1 MIFIDFFMYII
12 YQILNLYKYSVIVY
26 VIISML
32 ISFNVININN
42 QFISII
48 MNFLFKLV
56 EPSLRIIRR
65 IIPNF
70 GSIDVTP
77 VILIILIES
86 ILYIITKYNF
96 VGAIMS
102 ENKIIDGKEISEKL
116 EKE

>member
-12 YQILNLYKYSVIVY
+12 YQVLNLYKYSVIVY

-42 QFISII
+42 QFISMI

-70 GSIDVTP
+70 GSIDITP

-86 ILYIITKYNF
+86 ILYIITKYSF
-96 VGAIMS
+96 
-102 ENKIIDGKEISEKL
+102 
-116 EKE
+116 

>member
-1 MIFIDFFMYII
+1 MYII

-32 ISFNVININN
+32 VSFNVINLNN
-42 QFISII
+42 QFISMV

-70 GSIDVTP
+70 GSIDITP

-86 ILYIITKYNF
+86 ILYIITKYSF
-96 VGAIMS
+96 
-102 ENKIIDGKEISEKL
+102 
-116 EKE
+116 

>member
-12 YQILNLYKYSVIVY
+12 YQILNLYKYSVIIY

-42 QFISII
+42 QFISMI

-56 EPSLRIIRR
+56 EPSLKIIRR

-70 GSIDVTP
+70 GSIDITP

-86 ILYIITKYNF
+86 ILYIITKYTF
-96 VGAIMS
+96 
-102 ENKIIDGKEISEKL
+102 
-116 EKE
+116 

>member
-26 VIISML
+26 VIINML

-48 MNFLFKLV
+48 MNFLYKLV
-56 EPSLRIIRR
+56 EPSLRIIRK

-70 GSIDVTP
+70 GSIDITP

-86 ILYIITKYNF
+86 ILYIITKYSF
-96 VGAIMS
+96 
-102 ENKIIDGKEISEKL
+102 
-116 EKE
+116 

>member
-56 EPSLRIIRR
+56 EPSLRIIRK

-70 GSIDVTP
+70 GSIDITP

-86 ILYIITKYNF
+86 ILYIITKYSF
-96 VGAIMS
+96 
-102 ENKIIDGKEISEKL
+102 
-116 EKE
+116 

>member
-12 YQILNLYKYSVIVY
+12 YQILNLYKYSVIIY

-42 QFISII
+42 QFISMI
-48 MNFLFKLV
+48 MNFLYKLI
-56 EPSLRIIRR
+56 EPSLKILRK

-70 GSIDVTP
+70 GSIDITP

-86 ILYIITKYNF
+86 ILYIITKYSF
-96 VGAIMS
+96 
-102 ENKIIDGKEISEKL
+102 
-116 EKE
+116 

>member
-26 VIISML
+26 VIINML

-42 QFISII
+42 QFITII
-48 MNFLFKLV
+48 KNFLYKLV
-56 EPSLRIIRR
+56 EPSLRIIRK

-70 GSIDVTP
+70 GSIDITP

-86 ILYIITKYNF
+86 ILFIITKYSF
-96 VGAIMS
+96 
-102 ENKIIDGKEISEKL
+102 
-116 EKE
+116 

>member
-1 MIFIDFFMYII
+1 MILIDFFMYII

-42 QFISII
+42 QFISMI

-70 GSIDVTP
+70 GSIDITP

-86 ILYIITKYNF
+86 ILYIITKYSF
-96 VGAIMS
+96 
-102 ENKIIDGKEISEKL
+102 
-116 EKE
+116 

>member
-1 MIFIDFFMYII
+1 MIFIDFLMYII
-12 YQILNLYKYSVIVY
+12 YQVLNLYKYSVIVY

-42 QFISII
+42 QFISMI

-70 GSIDVTP
+70 GSIDITP

-86 ILYIITKYNF
+86 ILYIITKYSF
-96 VGAIMS
+96 
-102 ENKIIDGKEISEKL
+102 
-116 EKE
+116 

>member
-42 QFISII
+42 QFISMI

-70 GSIDVTP
+70 GSIDITP

-86 ILYIITKYNF
+86 ILYIISKY
-96 VGAIMS
+96 S
-102 ENKIIDGKEISEKL
+102 L
-116 EKE
+116 

>member
-12 YQILNLYKYSVIVY
+12 YQILNLYKYSVIIY

-42 QFISII
+42 QFISMI
-48 MNFLFKLV
+48 MNFLYKLI
-56 EPSLRIIRR
+56 EPSLKFFRK

-70 GSIDVTP
+70 GSIDITP

-86 ILYIITKYNF
+86 ILYIITKYSF
-96 VGAIMS
+96 
-102 ENKIIDGKEISEKL
+102 
-116 EKE
+116 

>member
-1 MIFIDFFMYII
+1 MIFVDFFMYII

-42 QFISII
+42 QFISMI

-70 GSIDVTP
+70 GSIDITP

-86 ILYIITKYNF
+86 ILYIITKYSF
-96 VGAIMS
+96 
-102 ENKIIDGKEISEKL
+102 
-116 EKE
+116 

>member
-42 QFISII
+42 QFISMI

-70 GSIDVTP
+70 GSIDITP

-86 ILYIITKYNF
+86 ILYIITKYSF
-96 VGAIMS
+96 
-102 ENKIIDGKEISEKL
+102 
-116 EKE
+116 

>member
-1 MIFIDFFMYII
+1 
-12 YQILNLYKYSVIVY
+12 
-26 VIISML
+26 ML

-42 QFISII
+42 QFISMI

-70 GSIDVTP
+70 GSIDITP

-86 ILYIITKYNF
+86 ILYIITKYSF
-96 VGAIMS
+96 
-102 ENKIIDGKEISEKL
+102 
-116 EKE
+116 

>member
-32 ISFNVININN
+32 VSFNVINLNN
-42 QFISII
+42 QFISMV

-70 GSIDVTP
+70 GSIDTTP

-86 ILYIITKYNF
+86 ILYIITKYSF
-96 VGAIMS
+96 
-102 ENKIIDGKEISEKL
+102 
-116 EKE
+116 

>member
-42 QFISII
+42 QFISMI
-48 MNFLFKLV
+48 MNFLFKLI

-70 GSIDVTP
+70 GSIDITP

-86 ILYIITKYNF
+86 ILYIITKYSF
-96 VGAIMS
+96 
-102 ENKIIDGKEISEKL
+102 
-116 EKE
+116 

>member
-26 VIISML
+26 VIINML

-48 MNFLFKLV
+48 MNFLFKLI
-56 EPSLRIIRR
+56 EPSLKIIRR
-65 IIPNF
+65 VVPNF
-70 GSIDVTP
+70 GSIDITP

-86 ILYIITKYNF
+86 ILFIITKYSF
-96 VGAIMS
+96 
-102 ENKIIDGKEISEKL
+102 
-116 EKE
+116 

>member
-1 MIFIDFFMYII
+1 MIFVDFFMYII

-42 QFISII
+42 QFISMI
-48 MNFLFKLV
+48 MNFLFKLI

-70 GSIDVTP
+70 GSIDITP

-86 ILYIITKYNF
+86 ILYIITKYSF
-96 VGAIMS
+96 
-102 ENKIIDGKEISEKL
+102 
-116 EKE
+116 

>member
-12 YQILNLYKYSVIVY
+12 YQVLNLYKYSIIVY

-42 QFISII
+42 QFISMI

-65 IIPNF
+65 IIPKF
-70 GSIDVTP
+70 GSIDITP

-86 ILYIITKYNF
+86 ILYIITKYSF
-96 VGAIMS
+96 
-102 ENKIIDGKEISEKL
+102 
-116 EKE
+116 

>member
-70 GSIDVTP
+70 GSIDITP

-86 ILYIITKYNF
+86 ILYIITKYSF
-96 VGAIMS
+96 
-102 ENKIIDGKEISEKL
+102 
-116 EKE
+116 